1 MARRRVK
8 ALLNR
13 VFQNA
18 HSEFSVKVYAKLSS
32 SIKMLNICR
41 RVLFTRMLL
50 TLLLLGCVNSDVN
63 AATAA
68 ATNERT
74 STYANVDH
82 SDATPA
88 PTSAP
93 SSGKSTPPACAADY
107 WPRQLDTM
115 HAYVDDV
122 MWPCDDFYEYACGN
136 WRAPYQ
142 LRARGAHD
150 TLSAVKA
157 DNKQQLMAYLLERQ
171 GALHTDSRAT
181 MQRSE
186 RVAVRF
192 FNACVERVTGENS
205 YTGRSHLNVEA
216 ATLRPYTDALRRIS
230 DWPVLN
236 PNWETIDANNTLN
249 WGIYLS
255 AELRRYGVQSLWR
268 LLVTSNWQQAEQQ
281 ILYISAAAFD
291 LLKPTRNAAQYDS
304 DSEYVYKRYVKYLM
318 LDLGMRVRRA
328 QAIASEVVEFEKR
341 LFELVPSESLVLLR
355 EPQTLSS
362 LAAELPELNLRE
374 YFGVIM
380 RDIADELPNDYAERL
395 LIVADIPYLR
405 KLRDFLKRTKP
416 EVLAKYLLVQFLA
429 HFEVSLHDEESF
441 QEQRDY
447 CLQQLHA
454 FLPAELTE
462 MFMRLQYGDR
472 GDAANYMAHT
482 DSALNDIF
490 TKLKMQFEHSLN
502 ATNVFER
509 DALTKSLGME
519 KLHAMRLLL
528 PQAANVSKAHLPS
541 TIELSGNHDA
551 NLLKLWR
558 WRTHSQLHEVLE
570 TLLTGRSAPP
580 AYNNYGPLDVNAYYR
595 LKKNAIEL
603 PIGILRA
610 PFYHSCLDAAKIY
623 GSFVYIIAHELMHG
637 FDYDGLNYDQAGNMV
652 GNWGAK
658 AIIRFGTKSRCYL
671 SERYD
676 DGEVTLNENIA
687 DTEGLRLALETYRR
701 SVGENNTLTTAQ
713 LKLFFLSFAQ
723 TWCGTN
729 ASRTNNLHDAH
740 SVRVNNVV
748 SNFEEFASAYG
759 CGKQS
764 PMNPPYKCSIWAE
777 E

>member
-1 MARRRVK
+1 MR
-8 ALLNR
+8 
-13 VFQNA
+13 
-18 HSEFSVKVYAKLSS
+18 
-32 SIKMLNICR
+32 NICW
-41 RVLFTRMLL
+41 RVLFTHMLL
-50 TLLLLGCVNSDVN
+50 TLLLLGYINCDVNS
-63 AATAA
+63 ATA
-68 ATNERT
+68 TTTEERT

-82 SDATPA
+82 SDATTA
-88 PTSAP
+88 PTSAHC
-93 SSGKSTPPACAADY
+93 SGKSTPAACAADY

-115 HAYVDDV
+115 YSYVDEV

-157 DNKQQLMAYLLERQ
+157 DNKQQLMAYLLEKQETLDKGTRTT
-171 GALHTDSRAT
+171 L
-181 MQRSE
+181 QRSE
-186 RVAVRF
+186 MVAVRF
-192 FNACVERVTGENS
+192 FNACVERVTGEDS
-205 YTGRSHLNVEA
+205 FTGRSHLNVET
-216 ATLRPYTDALRRIS
+216 ATLRTYTEELCRIS

-236 PNWETIDANNTLN
+236 HNWQAIDANDTLN

-255 AELRRYGVQSLWR
+255 AELRRYGVQTLWR

-281 ILYISAAAFD
+281 IFYISAPAFD

-304 DSEYVYKRYVKYLM
+304 DSEYIYKRYVKYLM

-328 QAIASEVVEFEKR
+328 LTIASEVVEFEKQ
-341 LFELVPSESLVLLR
+341 LFELVTSESLVLLR
-355 EPQTLSS
+355 EPQNLAS

-374 YFGVIM
+374 YFAVVM
-380 RDIADELPNDYAERL
+380 RDITVELPYDYAERL

-416 EVLAKYLLVQFLA
+416 ELLAKYLLVQFLA
-429 HFEVSLHDEESF
+429 HFEVRLHDEESY

-454 FLPAELTE
+454 FLPAELTGI
-462 MFMRLQYGDR
+462 FMRLQYGDTS
-472 GDAANYMAHT
+472 DAASYMAHT
-482 DSALNDIF
+482 QSALNDIF
-490 TKLKMQFEHSLN
+490 TELKMQFERSLN

-528 PQAANVSKAHLPS
+528 PQAANASKAHLPT
-541 TIELSGNHDA
+541 TIELSDNHDA

-558 WRTHSQLHEVLE
+558 WRTHNQLHEVLE
-570 TLLTGRSAPP
+570 SLLTGRSAPP
-580 AYNNYGPLDVNAYYR
+580 TYNNYGPLDVNAYYR

-610 PFYHSCLDAAKIY
+610 PFYHSCLDPAKIY

-637 FDYDGLNYDQAGNMV
+637 FDYDGLNYDQAGNMA

-676 DGEVTLNENIA
+676 EGEVTLNENIA
-687 DTEGLRLALETYRR
+687 DTEGLRLALETYKRTAGKN
-701 SVGENNTLTTAQ
+701 STLTTEQ

-723 TWCGTN
+723 TWCGTT
-729 ASRTNNLHDAH
+729 ASRTNNLHDMH

-748 SNFEEFASAYG
+748 SNFEDFTSAYG

-764 PMNPPYKCSIWAE
+764 PMNPPYKCGIWTE
-777 E
+777 